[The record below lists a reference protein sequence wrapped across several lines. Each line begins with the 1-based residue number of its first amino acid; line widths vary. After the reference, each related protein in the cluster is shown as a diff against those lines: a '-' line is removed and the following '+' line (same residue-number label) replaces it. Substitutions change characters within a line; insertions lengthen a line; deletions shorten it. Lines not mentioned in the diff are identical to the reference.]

1 MQEIGDRSATLARHS
16 NSGFSHLLWGCIEG
30 GLHPGAGGRC
40 LHPGDKGIEFTTQS
54 IELDSVGVSESIELA
69 HRNQK
74 RFRLVVFS
82 DDDYA
87 ALNRLFQGSAE
98 LILRIR
104 GCNSGRGAQ
113 PVIAIGTENRRLII
127 HNENT
132 SLGHGI
138 APL

>member
-16 NSGFSHLLWGCIEG
+16 NRGFSHLLWGCIEG

-69 HRNQK
+69 HRNQN

-87 ALNRLFQGSAE
+87 ALNRLFQDSAE
-98 LILRIR
+98 LILHIR
-104 GCNSGRGAQ
+104 GCNSESDAQ
-113 PVIAIGTENRRLII
+113 PVIAMGIEPRRLIVP
-127 HNENT
+127 HER
-132 SLGHGI
+132 
-138 APL
+138 